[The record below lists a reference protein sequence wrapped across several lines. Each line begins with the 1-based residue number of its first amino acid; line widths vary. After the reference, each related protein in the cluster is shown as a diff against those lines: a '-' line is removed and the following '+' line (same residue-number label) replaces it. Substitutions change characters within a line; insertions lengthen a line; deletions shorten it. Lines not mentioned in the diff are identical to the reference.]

1 MALEELALRMGPS
14 AKSVTEL
21 KDRTLMAELSSK
33 LAVIKTKLTSS
44 SMEESIYS
52 IQNEQKHKNSFDL
65 VDIMK
70 NQLVKS
76 LPYAVTQ
83 LLDL

>member
-1 MALEELALRMGPS
+1 
-14 AKSVTEL
+14 
-21 KDRTLMAELSSK
+21 MAELSSK